1 MSRAKSHQFW
11 AATGE
16 PMRPM
21 AVRPEYLEN
30 HGTHST
36 EPGNAAIGRCTDP
49 PPGVEREAW
58 QAMDYEEQVRVRAE
72 VYSQAADDQL
82 AWEEK
87 ARREYEERRASDASS

>member
-21 AVRPEYLEN
+21 AVRPEYLED

-49 PPGVEREAW
+49 PPGVEKEPW
-58 QAMDYEEQVRVRAE
+58 QAMEYDEQVRVRAE
-72 VYSQAADDQL
+72 VMR
-82 AWEEK
+82 
-87 ARREYEERRASDASS
+87 ARRRRRSSGKRRHGQPRRLTGT